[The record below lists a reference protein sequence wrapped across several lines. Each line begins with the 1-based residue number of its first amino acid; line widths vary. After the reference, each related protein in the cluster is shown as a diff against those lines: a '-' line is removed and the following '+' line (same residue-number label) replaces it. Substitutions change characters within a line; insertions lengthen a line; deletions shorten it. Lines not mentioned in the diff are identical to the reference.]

1 MTFARVS
8 RYEGITKIERSFF
21 QSLKFLFVDKDY
33 SSTSFSPDCSK
44 LPCSAESRS
53 KTYKERFGILLQKKL
68 KRLRNPL
75 K

>member
-1 MTFARVS
+1 MTK
-8 RYEGITKIERSFF
+8 TERSFF
-21 QSLKFLFVDKDY
+21 QNRKFLWPDKEY
-33 SSTSFSPDCSK
+33 SASFSPDCSK

-68 KRLRNPL
+68 KRLPDSL